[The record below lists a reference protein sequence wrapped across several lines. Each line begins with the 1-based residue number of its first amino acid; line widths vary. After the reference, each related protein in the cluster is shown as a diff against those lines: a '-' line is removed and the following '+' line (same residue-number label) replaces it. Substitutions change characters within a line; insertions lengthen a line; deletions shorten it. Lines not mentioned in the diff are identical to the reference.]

1 MPHTF
6 HTKKYKD
13 CTIRIVQEESPEDPR
28 TDYDHI
34 GDLTPY
40 DGGQA
45 KDLRY
50 GEMRALFFWRL
61 SERQRK
67 IREALAGRPFTEPGT
82 FVCDIDGVPDPDSAL
97 PEPTLDELIE
107 LSSVD
112 HVIIPYAY
120 HEGHS
125 VRESSDW
132 ANCTGY
138 AHMALDTALANWS
151 GTDDEVRKQ
160 AEACLRAELT
170 ELDNWI
176 NGNVAGWIAEDP
188 NGEQIASCWGY
199 YPDEY
204 PKEWD
209 YPISEARDA
218 INHWATEQHELAI
231 QACQNI

>member
-1 MPHTF
+1 MSHEF
-6 HTKKYKD
+6 HTEEYKG
-13 CTIRIVQEESPEDPR
+13 CTIKIVQDEHREDPR
-28 TDYDHI
+28 KDYDHI

-45 KDLRY
+45 RDLRY
-50 GEMRALFFWRL
+50 GEMRVLFFWRL

-67 IREALAGRPFTEPGT
+67 IREALTGKPFTEPGT

-112 HVIIPYAY
+112 HVIIPYDY

-132 ANCTGY
+132 TNCTGY
-138 AHMALDTALANWS
+138 AHMALDTALANWT
-151 GTDDEVRKQ
+151 GTDNEIRAA
-160 AEACLRAELT
+160 AEACLRAELK
-170 ELDNWI
+170 ELDNWV

-188 NGEQIASCWGY
+188 DGNTIESVWGY

-209 YPISEARDA
+209 YPISEARSA
-218 INHWATEQHELAI
+218 IDRWASEQHELAI
-231 QACQNI
+231 QECMNI